1 MKITRDMRVIMKHKI
16 LLVEDDDIVA
26 EAVSYNLMWNGY
38 EVDTVVDGV
47 SALKRVKEGSPDL
60 VILDIALP
68 HMNGLEV
75 CRELRRASGT
85 ATLPI
90 IMLTARGR
98 EIDKEA
104 GLDAGADDYMTKPFE
119 RRELLARVRAVLRR
133 AQYAPH
139 QRPVREDR
147 IEEQPEPTPVVPPL
161 VAGPVTIDLTG
172 RRVTCNGKELDLTY
186 LQFELLTYLVRNRG
200 IVLTRAQLLHHVW
213 GHDHD
218 DKEQRTLDVHIHW
231 LREFIEEDPKNP
243 RFIETIRGTGYRFR

>member
-1 MKITRDMRVIMKHKI
+1 MQNRI

-26 EAVSYNLMWNGY
+26 EAVTYNLMWNGFQ
-38 EVDTVVDGV
+38 VTTVVDGA
-47 SALKRVKEGSPDL
+47 SALKSVKEEVPDL

-75 CRELRRASGT
+75 CRELRRTSNT

-104 GLDAGADDYMTKPFE
+104 GLDAGADDYVTKPFE

-133 AQYAPH
+133 AQYAPPQP
-139 QRPVREDR
+139 QRQEQQEHHEMAEPVLA
-147 IEEQPEPTPVVPPL
+147 PTEAPL
-161 VAGPVTIDLTG
+161 VIGPLTIDLTG
-172 RRVTCNGKELDLTY
+172 RRVVCRGKELELTY
-186 LQFELLTYLVRNRG
+186 RQFELLTYLARNRG
-200 IVLTRAQLLHHVW
+200 IVLTRDQLLHHVW
-213 GHDHD
+213 GHDYEGD
-218 DKEQRTLDVHIHW
+218 QRTLDVHIHW

-243 RFIETIRGTGYRFR
+243 RIIETVRGIGYRFR

>member
-1 MKITRDMRVIMKHKI
+1 MKNKI
-16 LLVEDDDIVA
+16 LLVEDDDVVA
-26 EAVSYNLMWNGY
+26 EAVSYNLIWNGY
-38 EVDTVVDGV
+38 QVDTVVDGA
-47 SALKRVKEGSPDL
+47 SALKMVKEGSPDL

-75 CRELRRASGT
+75 CRELRRASST

-90 IMLTARGR
+90 IMLTARGS

-133 AQYAPH
+133 AQYAPSSPTE
-139 QRPVREDR
+139 QEERV
-147 IEEQPEPTPVVPPL
+147 EQPAPTSSEPPII
-161 VAGPVTIDLTG
+161 AGPVKIDLTG
-172 RRVTCNGKELDLTY
+172 RRVTCNGRELDLTY

-200 IVLTRAQLLHHVW
+200 IILTRAQLLRHVW

-218 DKEQRTLDVHIHW
+218 REQRTLDVHIHW
-231 LREFIEEDPKNP
+231 LREYIEEDPRNP
-243 RFIETIRGTGYRFR
+243 RFIETVRGIGYRFR